1 MANSVD
7 QGILSASATGSDALP
22 EQAAP
27 LSEAQLLAQ
36 ATEPAAK
43 ADPVPVDAG
52 SGQPIQ
58 AAQPN
63 AAPPAP
69 ATSAEYT
76 ADASNVVHLPANIS
90 VDNIKVDGKNLILEQ
105 ADGTEIVIK
114 DAASNVPTFMLG
126 DVELPRVA
134 LIAALEAG
142 GVDVAFG
149 PDGSISV
156 GPGST
161 NSSGG
166 NFETPVGG
174 IGNGFD
180 LSALLPPTA
189 LQFPQYENREL
200 YAGLEERD
208 TEPTIDVGTGFFV
221 DEEALSDG
229 SNPTSNAEQ
238 ASGSFNISS
247 GNDIGSLVINGVD
260 VTNGG
265 QVAGTYGTLTVT
277 GDPQSGYSWTYVLN
291 DNTLDHLDKTS
302 TGTAEGIFDSF
313 NVVVTD
319 TDGDPASATLNID
332 VLDDGPTLSVQANT
346 ATSGGLVIE
355 LDETVGP
362 DRYNISEVE
371 SGTNNNTDDAAPALA
386 QNATALVGGLA
397 SLFSVGGVYGAD
409 GAGQTVGSFSFSGIP
424 NTGLATNLSA
434 TDGGAITLFLEGGEI
449 VGRDTQNNMV
459 LKIAIVG
466 APGSEQLQTTLYE
479 ALDHGQDSNQFDS
492 SQILKLAGDGKIEL
506 QYEVTRIDG
515 DGDSITQTASVPLA
529 DSQGSG
535 FVFDDDGPS
544 LTVAA
549 NEGAAA
555 QLAAELDETVG
566 ADRYNTGEVESGTNT
581 NTDDAIGVL
590 AQVSSNVT
598 GGLTQLFT
606 VGGDFGSDG
615 PGKVTSSLSFIGIP
629 DAGLAT
635 NLSATDGG
643 AITLFLEGGEIIGRD
658 TDNNM
663 VLKIAIVG
671 APGSEQLQ
679 TTLYEALDHGQ
690 DSNQFDS
697 SQILKLAGDGKIE
710 LQYEVTRTDGDGDSI
725 IQTASVPLADSQGSG
740 FVFDDDGPKLAGKAQ
755 LIATVDEDGLGNSQ
769 STGNADAGKTGEVT
783 GTNLAVA
790 TGNAGAL
797 LSLVDF
803 GQDGPHPTTAFG
815 LVTQTTPV
823 DSGFN
828 SKGGDV
834 VIVSDGTTLTGY
846 VNVGSGAGFDSGTDR
861 AVFTLVVGGDG
872 SYVFTLIDQI
882 DHPALTGEPGD
893 DAENLLT
900 DSGIDLSSF
909 VVAMDGD
916 GDTIGLG
923 AGSFQVQVLDDIPTI
938 VARDADS
945 TTTTTTETIVYTLQA
960 GNTDVRGMDGTGNHD
975 IKLTG
980 IDINEGDNSVNTTG
994 TKIGVGD
1001 GQIIDGYETHPKTSG
1016 PEILTMDFVNNLS
1029 ITPNNPNPPIV
1040 TDGGSYDV
1048 SSVTFSIDVAE
1059 AKGIESAIL
1068 FIGAKDGG
1076 AFEALTVKI
1085 NGVSVVGTPVFEGG
1099 VQVGYA
1105 FSSVPDGAT
1114 VEVTGNTPFD
1124 QLRVGNY
1131 NGFTFDSTAGGADT
1145 TLTGGNPFKI
1155 YGIEAKVTI
1164 TTTVTEVFR
1173 VSHDESAGVN
1183 PGSDPNPANDVALV
1197 PHPALIDGAF
1207 GYAKSSASVL
1217 TLFQNVSVGA
1227 DDDATFAYAITDANG
1242 NALSNVDSGLKSLDG
1257 TAIMLSTDG
1266 NGVLVGT
1273 AGGEPVFKVYVDGDG
1288 AVWIAQYKPIA
1299 HATDG
1304 SSAAAFDD
1312 IATIAAELHVKAT
1325 ITDFD
1330 GDSTS
1335 AVSDVALAIDF
1346 QDDGPVAHDDQN
1358 SVTEDGPVSASGNV
1372 VTDAPG
1378 ADATGTDG
1386 FGSIAWDGAAGTVV
1400 AGTYGQLTVGVDGS
1414 YTYTLYTQA
1423 QNPAGYAAVQGLSVN
1438 ETLAESF
1445 DYTLTDGDGDSSPAT
1460 LTITINGAD
1469 DGVTIGGLTPSAD
1482 GGDAVVDEK
1491 GLPPRSGEPAGSG
1504 EASPNPNDNSD
1515 TSETTTGNFN
1525 FTSPD
1530 GLQSLTIAGTV
1541 ISYAQLAASGSTP
1554 ITIAGGPAYG
1564 TLIINGFTGS
1574 QAGGTVQYRFTLTDN
1589 LASHSDTD
1597 PSGDGDS
1604 DRGAA
1609 DQLFAD
1615 YLISV
1620 TDADGSSAPG
1630 TLSIA
1635 INDDGPTANNDGPVT
1650 PAEDTAVTFSVVGN
1664 DVFGADGVDLATG
1677 VVKATDPTKGAVVYN
1692 GDGTFTY
1699 TPTAGQ
1705 TGSDSFTYTIT
1716 DKDGD
1721 SSTATVT
1728 ITLAADSTPSVS
1740 STTNLVVDEDG
1751 FANAAVDTA
1760 TARADE
1766 TDSTESL
1773 TQSGSAVVNFGNDVP
1788 ANLAA
1793 SIALVD
1799 TAGLDGQL
1807 QTLAGNAVN
1816 FGLEGGALVGR
1827 DSVTNVEVIRIAV
1840 TGAVAG
1846 PGAGDVTYSY
1856 STTLSQPLKHT
1867 AGSIE
1872 NNAVLSGVTFQATDK
1887 DGDPV
1892 QGTFSVTVVDD
1903 VPQANNDGPVTPA
1916 EDTAVTFSVVGN
1928 DVFGADGV
1936 DLATGVVKA
1945 TDPTK
1950 GAVVYNGDGTF
1961 TYTPTAGQTGS
1972 DSFTYTITDKDGDSS
1987 TATVTITLAADSTPS
2002 VSSTTN
2008 LVVDEDG
2015 FANAAVDTATARADE
2030 TDSTESLTQS
2040 GSAVVN
2046 FGNDVPANLAAS
2058 IALVDT
2064 AGLDGQ
2070 LQTLAGNAVNFGLE
2084 GGALVGRDSVT
2095 NVEVIRIAV
2104 TGAVAG
2110 PGAGDVTY
2118 SYSTTLSQPLKH
2130 TAGSIEN
2137 NAVLSGVTFQ
2147 ATDKDGDPVQGT
2159 FSVTVV
2165 DDVPQANNDGPV
2177 TPAEDTAVTFSVVGN
2192 DVFGADGVDL
2202 ATGVVKATDPTKGAV
2217 VYNGDGTFTY
2227 TPTAGQTGSDSF
2239 TYTITD
2245 KDGDSSTATVTI
2257 TLAADSTPSV
2267 SSTTNLVVDEDGFAN
2282 AAVDTATA
2290 RADETDSTESL
2301 TQSGSAVVNFGND
2314 VPANLAASI
2323 ALVDTAGLDGQ
2334 LQTLA
2339 GNAVNFGLEGGALV
2353 GRDSVT
2359 NVEVIRI
2366 AVTGAVAGPGAGDVT
2381 YSYSTTLSQP
2391 LKHTAGSIENNAV
2404 LSGVTFQATDKDG
2417 DPVQGTFSVT
2427 VVDDVPQ
2434 ANNDGPV
2441 TPAEDT
2447 AVTFSV
2453 VGNDVFGADGVDLAT
2468 GVVKATDPTKGAVVY
2483 NGDGT
2488 FTYTPTAGQTGSDS
2502 FTYTITDKDGDS
2514 STATVTITLAA
2525 DSTPSVSSTTN
2536 LVVDEDGFANAA
2548 VDTATAR
2555 ADETDSTESLTQS
2568 GSAVVNFGNDVPA
2581 NLAASIALVD
2591 TAGLD
2596 GQLQTLAG
2604 NAVNFGLEGGALVG
2618 RDSVTNVE
2626 VIRIAVT
2633 GAVAGPGAGD
2643 VTYSYSTT
2651 LSQPLKHTAGSIE
2664 NNAVL
2669 SGVTF
2674 QATDKDGD
2682 PVQGTFS
2689 VTVVDDVPQ
2698 ANNDGPVTP
2707 AEDTAV
2713 TFSVVGNDVFGADGV
2728 DLATGVVKATDPT
2741 KGAVVYN
2748 GDGTFTYT
2756 PTAGQTGSDSFT
2768 YTITDK
2774 DGDSST
2780 ATVTITLAADST
2792 PSVSS
2797 TTNLVVD
2804 EDGFA
2809 NAAVDTATARADETD
2824 STESLTQSGSA
2835 VVNFGNDVP
2844 ANLAASIALVD
2855 TAGLDGQLQTLAGN
2869 AVNFGLEGGALV
2881 GRDSVTNVEVIRIAV
2896 TGAVAGPG
2904 AGDVTYSYS
2913 TTLSQPLKHTAGS
2926 IENNAV
2932 LSGVTFQ
2939 ATDKDGDPVQ
2949 GTFSVTVVDDVPQAN
2964 NDGPVTPAEDT
2975 AVTFSVVGNDVF
2987 GADGVDLA
2995 TGVVKAT
3002 DPTKGAVVYNGDG
3015 TFTYTPTAGQTGSD
3029 SFTYTITDKDGD
3041 SSTATV
3047 TITLAADS
3055 TPSVSSTTNLVV
3067 DEDGFANAA
3076 VDTAT
3081 ARADETDSTES
3092 LTQSGSAVV
3101 NFGNDVPANL
3111 AASIA
3116 LVDTAGLDGQLQ
3128 TLAGNAVNFGLEGG
3142 ALVGRDS
3149 VTNVEVI
3156 RIAVT
3161 GAVAG
3166 PGAGDVT
3173 YSYSTTLSQ
3182 PLKHTAGSIENN
3194 AVLSGVTFQ
3203 ATDKDGDPVQGTF
3216 SVTVVDDVPQAN
3228 NDGPVTPAEDTAVTF
3243 SVVGNDVF
3251 GADGVDLATGVVKAT
3266 DPTKGA
3272 VVYNGDG
3279 TFTYTPT
3286 AGQTGSDSFTY
3297 TITDKDGDSSTAT
3310 VTITLAA
3317 DSTPSVS
3324 STTNLVVDE
3333 DGFANAAVD
3342 TATARA
3348 DETDS
3353 TESLTQS
3360 GSAVV
3365 NFGNDVPAN
3374 LAASIALVDTA
3385 GLDGQLQ
3392 TLAGNAVNFGL
3403 EGGALV
3409 GRDSVTNVE
3418 VIRIAVTGAVAGPG
3432 AGDVTYSYS
3441 TTLSQPLKHTAGSI
3455 ENNAVLS
3462 GVTFQATDKDGDP
3475 VQGTFSVTVVDD
3487 VPQANNDGPVTPA
3500 EDTAVT
3506 FSVVGNDVFG
3516 ADGVDL
3522 ATGVVKATDP
3532 TKGAVVYNGDGT
3544 FTYTPT
3550 AGQTGSDSFTYTITD
3565 KDGDS
3570 STATVTIT
3578 LAADS
3583 TPSVSS
3589 TTNLV
3594 VDEDGFAN
3602 AAVDTAT
3609 ARADETDSTESL
3621 TQSGSAVVNFG
3632 NDVPANLAAS
3642 IALVD
3647 TAGLDGQLQT
3657 LAGNA
3662 VNFGL
3667 EGGALVGR
3675 DSVTNVEVIR
3685 IAVTGAVAGPGAGDV
3700 TYSYSTTLS
3709 QPIKHTA
3716 GGIENSAVLTG
3727 VTFQATDKDGDPV
3740 QGTFSVTVVD
3750 DVPQANATSAATV
3763 LDDEAQPGGI
3773 TANEAPG
3780 DVDAP
3785 EAVKIATGT
3794 LNITPGADGL
3804 ASVAFSA
3811 SVSAAGEAGAVSPL
3825 QAIYVDPVTKL
3836 PTLETIS
3843 TSWTADGTGGGTL
3856 TGTSAHYPAGSPA
3869 FTLKVE
3875 ADGDYTFTLNAP
3887 LSHPLSD
3894 DVGGS
3899 TLTAYEDNL
3908 TLTFNYTATDRDG
3921 DTSSSTLSLTV
3932 DDDTPNAVNDTAVV
3946 DEGTIPSVNVVL
3958 VIDTSGSMDDDDLD
3972 PGPGV
3977 LTRLDLAKA
3986 AALNLL
3992 NSAGVNINQVMV
4004 VEFYNGTTVNTPI
4017 WGTWSNAADRA
4028 DIESF
4033 INSRVAGG
4041 GTSYDAATAAVRAN
4055 WGTGPSEA
4063 DFTNVYFLSDGNPDP
4078 NSAGLDATEQGVWES
4093 FLVNPDNNAATN
4105 DAIDNV
4111 YAVGIGNGITTGPLE
4126 PISWSNG
4133 NANFP
4138 PIIITE
4144 ATQLSQ
4150 TLTNTLPSAVTGNVL
4165 ANDGVPA
4172 NAFGADGGFI
4182 KTIVVDGVTYTYN
4195 PANGTITASASDPGL
4210 ISNTGTQIKIQTDLG
4225 GVFVFNFANNGSN
4238 QAGAWG
4244 YTAPTGVTSDKHE
4257 LFTYTLV
4264 DGDGD
4269 GDSATLDITVQNV
4282 NKVPTGGSVAA
4293 QLDDEG
4299 LSGGNAGG
4307 TGDIVVPA
4315 QSDNNEATFSG
4326 TLTGTGGDGA
4336 LTYSFS
4342 NLNTT
4347 TQAVGTETVQYGW
4360 NATTNMLTAT
4370 IASGARAGQTLFTV
4384 ALNPATGAY
4393 DLVLLRPVMH
4403 ATGGNEQSII
4413 VNLDYKVADSDADVS
4428 ATDTGT
4434 GQLAITFNDD
4444 MPEAFSAQSMRIEN
4458 ITNAT
4463 GSGALN
4469 FFESIGADGGS
4480 VVFTGTNNS
4489 NLQTTGSTNI
4499 TSGGIQVKL
4508 YGFGTDMLV
4517 AKTGADAAGNGGTT
4531 VFTVKLSPN
4540 ATVEAQDAY
4549 TVKFFKPLDDGSG
4562 QTINP
4567 SNYTD
4572 NSSQNYKV
4580 FNGANDRDVIISA
4593 NDAGSVARVN
4603 GSNNGGLYTDFGVG
4617 SGTTIASGEKLRF
4630 DFATG
4635 AGVSGGGNNS
4645 ISPASLNHYL
4655 VNGFTFT
4662 LQNSGTSTLLIT
4674 AIDADNDTTFTD
4686 DTTTVPVFE
4695 VYKNGVLTSFT
4706 VSGGGILVSGVNG
4719 DVFAIVGANG
4729 YDRIELGYSS
4739 GANFTVANVGFTEFN
4754 VGNPLAMNFNVTATD
4769 ADGDTAAGTIGI
4781 TTAPLSATVA
4791 GTSSGETIVA
4801 GSGTDTINAGSGD
4814 DWLIG
4819 GSGADTLNGQGD
4831 TDTAV
4836 YRDSAAG
4843 VTVTVNGSGTG
4854 GDAQGDTLS
4863 GIENLMGSNFADAL
4877 TGDGS
4882 PNILYGLDGDDI
4894 LSGAGGADILDG
4906 GSGADRMSGG
4916 IGGDTFVISADAI
4929 GAINDVITDFNP
4941 GQGDQIDL
4949 SELLSGIAPGT
4960 DLETTGYVSIVQNGA
4975 NAELQVDVDGGGN
4988 NFQTVAVLEN
4998 YTAVNEAV
5006 KVLYEDNAGTKHQ
5019 DNI

>member
-1 MANSVD
+1 MTGGLTQLFTVGGD
-7 QGILSASATGSDALP
+7 FGSD
-22 EQAAP
+22 
-27 LSEAQLLAQ
+27 
-36 ATEPAAK
+36 
-43 ADPVPVDAG
+43 
-52 SGQPIQ
+52 
-58 AAQPN
+58 
-63 AAPPAP
+63 
-69 ATSAEYT
+69 
-76 ADASNVVHLPANIS
+76 
-90 VDNIKVDGKNLILEQ
+90 
-105 ADGTEIVIK
+105 
-114 DAASNVPTFMLG
+114 
-126 DVELPRVA
+126 
-134 LIAALEAG
+134 
-142 GVDVAFG
+142 
-149 PDGSISV
+149 
-156 GPGST
+156 GPGNVT
-161 NSSGG
+161 SS
-166 NFETPVGG
+166 
-174 IGNGFD
+174 
-180 LSALLPPTA
+180 LSFT
-189 LQFPQYENREL
+189 
-200 YAGLEERD
+200 
-208 TEPTIDVGTGFFV
+208 
-221 DEEALSDG
+221 
-229 SNPTSNAEQ
+229 
-238 ASGSFNISS
+238 
-247 GNDIGSLVINGVD
+247 
-260 VTNGG
+260 
-265 QVAGTYGTLTVT
+265 
-277 GDPQSGYSWTYVLN
+277 
-291 DNTLDHLDKTS
+291 
-302 TGTAEGIFDSF
+302 
-313 NVVVTD
+313 
-319 TDGDPASATLNID
+319 
-332 VLDDGPTLSVQANT
+332 
-346 ATSGGLVIE
+346 
-355 LDETVGP
+355 
-362 DRYNISEVE
+362 
-371 SGTNNNTDDAAPALA
+371 
-386 QNATALVGGLA
+386 
-397 SLFSVGGVYGAD
+397 
-409 GAGQTVGSFSFSGIP
+409 GIP
-424 NTGLATNLSA
+424 DTGLATNLSRPTAARSRCSWKAARLSAA
-434 TDGGAITLFLEGGEI
+434 TPTTTWCSRSPSLA
-449 VGRDTQNNMV
+449 R
-459 LKIAIVG
+459 A
-466 APGSEQLQTTLYE
+466 GSEQLQTTLYE

-492 SQILKLAGDGKIEL
+492 SQILA
-506 QYEVTRIDG
+506 
-515 DGDSITQTASVPLA
+515 
-529 DSQGSG
+529 
-535 FVFDDDGPS
+535 
-544 LTVAA
+544 
-549 NEGAAA
+549 
-555 QLAAELDETVG
+555 
-566 ADRYNTGEVESGTNT
+566 
-581 NTDDAIGVL
+581 
-590 AQVSSNVT
+590 
-598 GGLTQLFT
+598 LTQ
-606 VGGDFGSDG
+606 G
-615 PGKVTSSLSFIGIP
+615 
-629 DAGLAT
+629 
-635 NLSATDGG
+635 N
-643 AITLFLEGGEIIGRD
+643 
-658 TDNNM
+658 
-663 VLKIAIVG
+663 
-671 APGSEQLQ
+671 
-679 TTLYEALDHGQ
+679 
-690 DSNQFDS
+690 
-697 SQILKLAGDGKIE
+697 KIE

-725 IQTASVPLADSQGSG
+725 TQTATVQLADSQGSG
-740 FVFDDDGPKLAGKAQ
+740 FVFDDDGPKLVGRAQ
-755 LIATVDEDGLGNSQ
+755 LVATVDEDGLGNSQ
-769 STGNADAGKTGEVT
+769 STGNADDGKTGEVT

-803 GQDGPHPTTAFG
+803 GQDGPHPTKAFG
-815 LVTQTTPV
+815 LVTQATPV

-846 VNVGSGAGFDSGTDR
+846 VNVGGGAGFDAGTDR

-882 DHPALTGEPGD
+882 DHPALTGQPGD

-900 DSGIDLSSF
+900 NSGIDLSSF

-938 VARDADS
+938 VARDAGS

-975 IKLTG
+975 IKLSG

-1001 GQIIDGYETHPKTSG
+1001 GQIIDGYETHPKTTG

-1059 AKGIESAIL
+1059 AKGIESAVL

-1076 AFEALTVKI
+1076 AFEAVTVKI

-1105 FSSVPDGAT
+1105 FGNVPDGAT

-1131 NGFTFDSTAGGADT
+1131 NDFTFDSTAGGTDT

-1183 PGSDPNPANDVALV
+1183 TGSDPNPANDVALI

-1217 TLFQNVSVGA
+1217 TLFQDVSVGA
-1227 DDDATFAYAITDANG
+1227 DDDATYAYAITDANG

-1273 AGGEPVFKVYVDGDG
+1273 AGGETVFKVYVDGDG

-1299 HATDG
+1299 HAIDG

-1346 QDDGPVAHDDQN
+1346 QDDGPVAHNDQN

-1423 QNPAGYAAVQGLSVN
+1423 QNPAGYTAVQGLSAN

-1469 DGVTIGGLTPSAD
+1469 DGVTIGGLTPSAE

-1589 LASHSDTD
+1589 LTSHTD
-1597 PSGDGDS
+1597 NALSGVDGDS

-1615 YLISV
+1615 YAISV
-1620 TDADGSSAPG
+1620 TDTDGSSAPG

-1635 INDDGPTANNDGPVT
+1635 INDDGPTANNDVATQG
-1650 PAEDTAVTFSVVGN
+1650 AENQAFTIDAFAN
-1664 DVFGADGVDLATG
+1664 DVFGADGVDIDNNPAVAVTFTQPTQG
-1677 VVKATDPTKGAVVYN
+1677 VVTYDPTTGL
-1692 GDGTFTY
+1692 FTY
-1699 TPTAGQ
+1699 TPNAGAGSSSTA
-1705 TGSDSFTYTIT
+1705 DSFTYTI
-1716 DKDGD
+1716 KDGD
-1721 SSTATVT
+1721 GDVSTATVSL
-1728 ITLAADSTPSVS
+1728 TLAADSTPTVTVTDGTVDEKGLVNGSGEVANPAPDTDNSETTTGTFTVATGSDGLAKLEIQDKDGVWQNVTGGGTVQGANGVLTVTNTAGTYSWSYTLSNNLLSHDDNALSGVDGDSDRGAADQKPGDNFQVRVEDSDGDVSAPDTLTITVNDDGPTANNDVATQGAENQAFTIDAFANDVFGADGVDIDNNPAVAVTFTQPTQGVVTYDPTTGLFTYTPNAGAGSSSTADSFTYTIKDGDGDVSTATVSLTLAADSTPTVTVTDGTVDEKGLVNGSGEVANPAPDTDNSETTTGTFTVATGSDGLAKLEIQDKDGVWQNVTGGGTVQGANGVLTVTNTAGTYSWSYTLSNNLLSHDDNALSGVDGDSDRGAADQKPGDNFQVRVEDSDGDVSAPDTLTITVNDDGPTANNDVATQGAENQAFTIDAFANDVFGADGVDIDNNPAVAVTFTQPTQGVVTYDPTTGLFTYTPNAGAGSSSTADSFTYTIKDGDGDVSTATVSLTLAADSTPTVTVTDGTVDEKGLVNGSGEVANPAPDTDNSETTTGTFTVATGSDGLAKLEIQDKDGVWQNVTGGGTVQGANGVLTVTNTAGTYSWSYTLSNNLLSHDDNALSGVDGDSDRGAADQKPGDNFQVRVEDSDGDVSAPDTLTITVNDDGPTANNDVATQGAENQAFTIDAFANDVFGADGVDIDNNPAVAVTFTQPTQGVVTYDPTTGLFTYTPNAGAGSSSTADSFTYTIKDGDGDVSTATVSLTLAADSTPTVTVTDGTVDEKGLVNGSGEVANPAPDTDNSETTTGTFTVATGSDGLAKLEIQDKDGVWQNVTGGGTVQGANGVLTVTNTAGTYSWSYTLSNNLLSHDDNALSGVDGDSDRGAADQKPGDNFQVRVEDSDGDVSAPDTLTITVNDDGPTANNDVATQGAENQAFTIDAFANDVFGADGVDIDNNPAVAVTFTQPTQGVVTYDPTTGLFTYTPNAGAGSSSTADSFTYTIKDGDGDVSTATVSLTLAADSTPTVTVTDGTVDEKGLVNGSGEVANPAPDTDNSETTTGTFTVATGSDGLAKLEIQDKDGVWQNVTGGGTVQGANGVLTVTNTAGTYSWSYTLSNNLLSHDDNALSGVDGDSDRGAADQKPGDNFQVRVEDSDGDVSAPDTLTITVNDDGPTANNDVATQGAENQAFTIDAFANDVFGADGVDIDNNPAVAVTFTQPTQGVVTYDPTTGLFTYTPNAGAGSSSTADSFTYTIKDGDGDVSTATVSLTLAADSTPTVTVTDGTVDEKGLVNGSGEVANPAPDTDNSETTTGTFTVATGSDGLAKLEIQDKDGVWQNVTGGGTVQGANGVLTVTNTAGTYSWSYTLSNNLLSHDDNALSGVDGDSDRGAADQKPGDNFQVRVEDSDGDVSAPDTLTITVNDDGPTANNDVATQGAENQAFTIDAFANDVFGADGVDIDNNPAVAVTFTQPTQGVVTYDPTNGLFTYTPNAGAGSSSTADSFTYTIKDGDGDVSTATVSLTLAADSTPTVS
-1740 STTNLVVDEDG
+1740 SAANLVVDEDG
-1751 FANAAVDTA
+1751 FANAAVDTS
-1760 TARADE
+1760 TTRADE

-1773 TQSGSAVVNFGNDVP
+1773 TQSGTAVVNFGSDVP

-1816 FGLEGGALVGR
+1816 FGLESGALVGR
-1827 DSVTNVEVIRIAV
+1827 DSVTNA
-1840 TGAVAG
+1840 
-1846 PGAGDVTYSY
+1846 
-1856 STTLSQPLKHT
+1856 
-1867 AGSIE
+1867 
-1872 NNAVLSGVTFQATDK
+1872 
-1887 DGDPV
+1887 
-1892 QGTFSVTVVDD
+1892 
-1903 VPQANNDGPVTPA
+1903 
-1916 EDTAVTFSVVGN
+1916 
-1928 DVFGADGV
+1928 
-1936 DLATGVVKA
+1936 
-1945 TDPTK
+1945 
-1950 GAVVYNGDGTF
+1950 
-1961 TYTPTAGQTGS
+1961 
-1972 DSFTYTITDKDGDSS
+1972 
-1987 TATVTITLAADSTPS
+1987 
-2002 VSSTTN
+2002 
-2008 LVVDEDG
+2008 
-2015 FANAAVDTATARADE
+2015 
-2030 TDSTESLTQS
+2030 
-2040 GSAVVN
+2040 
-2046 FGNDVPANLAAS
+2046 
-2058 IALVDT
+2058 
-2064 AGLDGQ
+2064 
-2070 LQTLAGNAVNFGLE
+2070 
-2084 GGALVGRDSVT
+2084 
-2095 NVEVIRIAV
+2095 
-2104 TGAVAG
+2104 
-2110 PGAGDVTY
+2110 
-2118 SYSTTLSQPLKH
+2118 
-2130 TAGSIEN
+2130 
-2137 NAVLSGVTFQ
+2137 
-2147 ATDKDGDPVQGT
+2147 
-2159 FSVTVV
+2159 
-2165 DDVPQANNDGPV
+2165 
-2177 TPAEDTAVTFSVVGN
+2177 
-2192 DVFGADGVDL
+2192 
-2202 ATGVVKATDPTKGAV
+2202 
-2217 VYNGDGTFTY
+2217 
-2227 TPTAGQTGSDSF
+2227 
-2239 TYTITD
+2239 
-2245 KDGDSSTATVTI
+2245 
-2257 TLAADSTPSV
+2257 
-2267 SSTTNLVVDEDGFAN
+2267 
-2282 AAVDTATA
+2282 
-2290 RADETDSTESL
+2290 
-2301 TQSGSAVVNFGND
+2301 
-2314 VPANLAASI
+2314 
-2323 ALVDTAGLDGQ
+2323 
-2334 LQTLA
+2334 
-2339 GNAVNFGLEGGALV
+2339 
-2353 GRDSVT
+2353 
-2359 NVEVIRI
+2359 
-2366 AVTGAVAGPGAGDVT
+2366 
-2381 YSYSTTLSQP
+2381 
-2391 LKHTAGSIENNAV
+2391 
-2404 LSGVTFQATDKDG
+2404 
-2417 DPVQGTFSVT
+2417 
-2427 VVDDVPQ
+2427 
-2434 ANNDGPV
+2434 
-2441 TPAEDT
+2441 
-2447 AVTFSV
+2447 
-2453 VGNDVFGADGVDLAT
+2453 
-2468 GVVKATDPTKGAVVY
+2468 
-2483 NGDGT
+2483 
-2488 FTYTPTAGQTGSDS
+2488 
-2502 FTYTITDKDGDS
+2502 
-2514 STATVTITLAA
+2514 
-2525 DSTPSVSSTTN
+2525 
-2536 LVVDEDGFANAA
+2536 
-2548 VDTATAR
+2548 
-2555 ADETDSTESLTQS
+2555 
-2568 GSAVVNFGNDVPA
+2568 
-2581 NLAASIALVD
+2581 
-2591 TAGLD
+2591 
-2596 GQLQTLAG
+2596 
-2604 NAVNFGLEGGALVG
+2604 
-2618 RDSVTNVE
+2618 
-2626 VIRIAVT
+2626 
-2633 GAVAGPGAGD
+2633 
-2643 VTYSYSTT
+2643 
-2651 LSQPLKHTAGSIE
+2651 
-2664 NNAVL
+2664 
-2669 SGVTF
+2669 
-2674 QATDKDGD
+2674 
-2682 PVQGTFS
+2682 
-2689 VTVVDDVPQ
+2689 
-2698 ANNDGPVTP
+2698 
-2707 AEDTAV
+2707 
-2713 TFSVVGNDVFGADGV
+2713 
-2728 DLATGVVKATDPT
+2728 
-2741 KGAVVYN
+2741 
-2748 GDGTFTYT
+2748 
-2756 PTAGQTGSDSFT
+2756 
-2768 YTITDK
+2768 
-2774 DGDSST
+2774 
-2780 ATVTITLAADST
+2780 
-2792 PSVSS
+2792 
-2797 TTNLVVD
+2797 
-2804 EDGFA
+2804 
-2809 NAAVDTATARADETD
+2809 
-2824 STESLTQSGSA
+2824 
-2835 VVNFGNDVP
+2835 
-2844 ANLAASIALVD
+2844 
-2855 TAGLDGQLQTLAGN
+2855 
-2869 AVNFGLEGGALV
+2869 
-2881 GRDSVTNVEVIRIAV
+2881 
-2896 TGAVAGPG
+2896 
-2904 AGDVTYSYS
+2904 
-2913 TTLSQPLKHTAGS
+2913 
-2926 IENNAV
+2926 
-2932 LSGVTFQ
+2932 
-2939 ATDKDGDPVQ
+2939 
-2949 GTFSVTVVDDVPQAN
+2949 
-2964 NDGPVTPAEDT
+2964 
-2975 AVTFSVVGNDVF
+2975 
-2987 GADGVDLA
+2987 
-2995 TGVVKAT
+2995 
-3002 DPTKGAVVYNGDG
+3002 
-3015 TFTYTPTAGQTGSD
+3015 
-3029 SFTYTITDKDGD
+3029 
-3041 SSTATV
+3041 
-3047 TITLAADS
+3047 
-3055 TPSVSSTTNLVV
+3055 
-3067 DEDGFANAA
+3067 
-3076 VDTAT
+3076 
-3081 ARADETDSTES
+3081 
-3092 LTQSGSAVV
+3092 
-3101 NFGNDVPANL
+3101 
-3111 AASIA
+3111 
-3116 LVDTAGLDGQLQ
+3116 
-3128 TLAGNAVNFGLEGG
+3128 
-3142 ALVGRDS
+3142 
-3149 VTNVEVI
+3149 
-3156 RIAVT
+3156 
-3161 GAVAG
+3161 
-3166 PGAGDVT
+3166 
-3173 YSYSTTLSQ
+3173 
-3182 PLKHTAGSIENN
+3182 
-3194 AVLSGVTFQ
+3194 
-3203 ATDKDGDPVQGTF
+3203 
-3216 SVTVVDDVPQAN
+3216 
-3228 NDGPVTPAEDTAVTF
+3228 
-3243 SVVGNDVF
+3243 
-3251 GADGVDLATGVVKAT
+3251 
-3266 DPTKGA
+3266 
-3272 VVYNGDG
+3272 
-3279 TFTYTPT
+3279 
-3286 AGQTGSDSFTY
+3286 
-3297 TITDKDGDSSTAT
+3297 
-3310 VTITLAA
+3310 
-3317 DSTPSVS
+3317 
-3324 STTNLVVDE
+3324 
-3333 DGFANAAVD
+3333 
-3342 TATARA
+3342 
-3348 DETDS
+3348 
-3353 TESLTQS
+3353 
-3360 GSAVV
+3360 
-3365 NFGNDVPAN
+3365 
-3374 LAASIALVDTA
+3374 
-3385 GLDGQLQ
+3385 
-3392 TLAGNAVNFGL
+3392 
-3403 EGGALV
+3403 
-3409 GRDSVTNVE
+3409 
-3418 VIRIAVTGAVAGPG
+3418 
-3432 AGDVTYSYS
+3432 
-3441 TTLSQPLKHTAGSI
+3441 
-3455 ENNAVLS
+3455 
-3462 GVTFQATDKDGDP
+3462 
-3475 VQGTFSVTVVDD
+3475 
-3487 VPQANNDGPVTPA
+3487 
-3500 EDTAVT
+3500 
-3506 FSVVGNDVFG
+3506 
-3516 ADGVDL
+3516 
-3522 ATGVVKATDP
+3522 
-3532 TKGAVVYNGDGT
+3532 
-3544 FTYTPT
+3544 
-3550 AGQTGSDSFTYTITD
+3550 
-3565 KDGDS
+3565 
-3570 STATVTIT
+3570 
-3578 LAADS
+3578 
-3583 TPSVSS
+3583 
-3589 TTNLV
+3589 
-3594 VDEDGFAN
+3594 
-3602 AAVDTAT
+3602 
-3609 ARADETDSTESL
+3609 
-3621 TQSGSAVVNFG
+3621 
-3632 NDVPANLAAS
+3632 
-3642 IALVD
+3642 
-3647 TAGLDGQLQT
+3647 
-3657 LAGNA
+3657 
-3662 VNFGL
+3662 
-3667 EGGALVGR
+3667 
-3675 DSVTNVEVIR
+3675 EVIR

-3750 DVPQANATSAATV
+3750 DVPQANATTAATV

-3785 EAVKIATGT
+3785 EAAKVATGT

-3811 SVSAAGEAGAVSPL
+3811 TVTAAGEAGPVSPL

-3843 TSWTADGTGGGTL
+3843 TSWTSDGAGGGTL
-3856 TGTSAHYPAGSPA
+3856 TGTSVHFPAGSPA

-3899 TLTAYEDNL
+3899 VLTAYEDNL
-3908 TLTFNYTATDRDG
+3908 VLTFNYTATDRDG
-3921 DTSSSTLSLTV
+3921 DTTNSTLTITV
-3932 DDDTPNAVNDTAVV
+3932 DDDTPDAVNDTAVV
-3946 DEGTIPSVNVVL
+3946 DEGTIPSVNIVL

-3992 NSAGVNINQVMV
+3992 NSPGVNINQVMV

-4017 WGTWSNAADRA
+4017 WGNWSNAADKA

-4172 NAFGADGGFI
+4172 SAFGADGGFI

-4370 IASGARAGQTLFTV
+4370 IAGGARAGQTLFTV

-4393 DLVLLRPVMH
+4393 DLVLLKPVMH
-4403 ATGGNEQSII
+4403 ATGGNEQSIV

-4444 MPEAFSAQSMRIEN
+4444 TPEGFSAQSMRIEN

-4499 TSGGIQVKL
+4499 TSGGVQVKL

-4540 ATVEAQDAY
+4540 ASVEAQDAY

-4593 NDAGSVARVN
+4593 DNAGSAARVN

-4695 VYKNGVLTSFT
+4695 VYKNGVLTSYT

-4729 YDRIELGYSS
+4729 YDRIEVGYSS

-4781 TTAPLSATVA
+4781 TTAPLSGTVA

-4801 GSGTDTINAGSGD
+4801 GSGSDTINAGSGD

-4819 GSGADTLNGQGD
+4819 GSGADTLNGEGG

-4843 VTVTVNGSGTG
+4843 VTVTVNGSGIG

-4863 GIENLMGSNFADAL
+4863 GIENLMGSNFADTL

-4882 PNILYGLDGDDI
+4882 ANILYGLDGDDI

-4906 GSGADRMSGG
+4906 GSGADRMTGG
-4916 IGGDTFVISADAI
+4916 SGGDTFVISADAI

-4960 DLETTGYVSIVQNGA
+4960 NLETSGYVSIVQNGA

-5006 KVLYEDNAGTKHQ
+5006 KVLFEDNAGTKHQ

>member
-7 QGILSASATGSDALP
+7 LENLSASVNGSDAQP
-22 EQAAP
+22 ERAQP

-36 ATEPAAK
+36 ASAPAAQ

-52 SGQPIQ
+52 SGQPVQ
-58 AAQPN
+58 AAQPTA
-63 AAPPAP
+63 AAPAQVTPG
-69 ATSAEYT
+69 EFT

-90 VDNIKVDGKNLILEQ
+90 VDNIKVDGKNLILVQ
-105 ADGTEIVIK
+105 ADGAEIVIK

-156 GPGST
+156 GPGSA

-166 NFETPVGG
+166 NFELPAGG

-189 LQFPQYENREL
+189 LQFPQYEYREL

-229 SNPTSNAEQ
+229 SNPASDAEQ
-238 ASGSFNISS
+238 ASGTFNITS

-277 GDPQSGYSWTYVLN
+277 GDPLSGYSWTYVLN
-291 DNTLDHLDKTS
+291 DNTLDHLDSAS
-302 TGTAEGIFDSF
+302 TGTSEGIFDSF

-332 VLDDGPTLSVQANT
+332 VLDDGPTLSVQAN
-346 ATSGGLVIE
+346 AESSGALSIE

-362 DRYNISEVE
+362 DRYDTGEAEN
-371 SGTNNNTDDAAPALA
+371 GTNSNTDDAAPALA
-386 QNATALVGGLA
+386 QATTALGGGLA
-397 SLFSVGGVYGAD
+397 SLFVVGGVYGAD
-409 GAGQTVGSFSFSGIP
+409 GQGQTVGAFSFTGIP
-424 NTGLATNLSA
+424 DTGLATNLTA
-434 TDGGAITLFLEGGEI
+434 TDGGAIKLFLVGGEI
-449 VGRDTQNNMV
+449 VGQDEQNNVV

-479 ALDHGQDSNQFDS
+479 ALNHGADGNKFDS
-492 SQILKLAGDGKIEL
+492 SKILSLTEGNKIEL
-506 QYEVTRIDG
+506 QYEVTRTDG
-515 DGDSITQTASVPLA
+515 DGDSITQTATVPLA
-529 DSQGSG
+529 DSQGSS

-555 QLAAELDETVG
+555 QLATELDETVG
-566 ADRYNTGEVESGTNT
+566 ADRYNTGEAESGTNN
-581 NTDDAIGVL
+581 NTDDISGAL

-606 VGGDFGSDG
+606 IGGDFGSDG
-615 PGKVTSSLSFIGIP
+615 PGKVTGSLSFTGIP
-629 DAGLAT
+629 DTGLAT
-635 NLSATDGG
+635 NLTATDGG
-643 AITLFLEGGEIIGRD
+643 AIKLFLVGGEIVGQD
-658 TDNNM
+658 EQNNV

-679 TTLYEALDHGQ
+679 TTLYEALNHGA
-690 DSNQFDS
+690 DGNKFDS
-697 SQILKLAGDGKIE
+697 SKILSLTEGNKIE

-725 IQTASVPLADSQGSG
+725 TQTATVPLADSQGSSFVFDDDG
-740 FVFDDDGPKLAGKAQ
+740 PSLTVAANEGAAAQLATELDETVGADRYNTGEAESGTNNNTDDISGALAQVSSNVTGGLTQLFTIGGDFGSDGPGKVTGSLSFTGIPDTGLATNLTAKDGGAIKLFLVGGEIVGQDEQNNVVLKIAIVGAPGSEQLQTTLYEALNHGADGNKFDSSKILSLTEGNKIELQYEVTRTDGDGDSITQTATVPLADSQGSSFVFDDDGPKLVGAAK
-755 LIATVDEDGLGNSQ
+755 IVATVDEDGLGNTQ
-769 STGNADAGKTGEVT
+769 STGNADASNPGEVT

-790 TGNAGAL
+790 TGDAGAL
-797 LSLVDF
+797 LTLVDF

-815 LVTQTTPV
+815 VVVQATPV
-823 DSGFN
+823 DSGFS
-828 SKGGDV
+828 SKGSDV

-846 VNVGSGAGFDSGTDR
+846 VNVGGGAGYDSGTDR
-861 AVFTLVVGGDG
+861 AVFTLTVGGDG

-882 DHPALTGEPGD
+882 DHPSLNGLTGD
-893 DAENLLT
+893 DTENLLT
-900 DSGIDLSSF
+900 NDGIDLSSF

-923 AGSFQVQVLDDIPTI
+923 AGAFQVQVLDDIPTI
-938 VARDADS
+938 VARDAGS

-960 GNTDVRGMDGTGNHD
+960 GNTDVRGMDGSGNHD
-975 IKLTG
+975 IKLSG

-994 TKIGVGD
+994 TKIGIGD

-1016 PEILTMDFVNNLS
+1016 PEILTMDFVNNLTV
-1029 ITPNNPNPPIV
+1029 TPYS
-1040 TDGGSYDV
+1040 DGGSYDV
-1048 SSVTFSIDVAE
+1048 SSVSFTIDVAE
-1059 AKGIESAIL
+1059 AHGIEDAIL

-1076 AFEALTVKI
+1076 AFEAIVVKV
-1085 NGVSVVGTPVFEGG
+1085 NGVAVAGIPVFEGG

-1105 FSSVPDGAT
+1105 FDNVPDGAT
-1114 VEVTGNTPFD
+1114 IEVVGSTPFD

-1131 NGFTFDSTAGGADT
+1131 SGFTFDSTAGGADT
-1145 TLTGGNPFKI
+1145 TLTGGNSFKI
-1155 YGIEAKVTI
+1155 YGIEAKVTT

-1173 VSHDESAGVN
+1173 VSHDESAGAN
-1183 PGSDPNPANDVALV
+1183 TGSDPNPANDVDPLV
-1197 PHPALIDGAF
+1197 NTPPALIQDPAAL
-1207 GYAKSSASVL
+1207 GYAKSAASVL
-1217 TLFQNVSVGA
+1217 TLFNDVSVGA
-1227 DDDATFAYAITDANG
+1227 DENGIVAFSVTDANG
-1242 NALSNVDSGLKSLDG
+1242 NAIVNLDSGLKTLG
-1257 TAIMLSTDG
+1257 GAAIMLSTDA
-1266 NGVLVGT
+1266 NGVLVGK
-1273 AGGEPVFKVYVDGDG
+1273 AGADTVFKVDVDGAG
-1288 AVWIAQYKPIA
+1288 SVWIAQYQPIA
-1299 HATDG
+1299 HSVDG
-1304 SSAAAFDD
+1304 TSSAALDD
-1312 IATIAAELHVKAT
+1312 IATIAANLHVKAT
-1325 ITDFD
+1325 VTDFD
-1330 GDSTS
+1330 GDTTT
-1335 AVSDVALAIDF
+1335 AVSKVALAIDF
-1346 QDDGPVAHDDQN
+1346 QDDGPVAHNDQN

-1372 VTDAPG
+1372 VTGAPG
-1378 ADATGTDG
+1378 ADDTGTDG

-1400 AGTYGQLTVGVDGS
+1400 AGTYGQLTVGTDGG
-1414 YTYTLYTQA
+1414 YIYTLYTQA
-1423 QNPAGYAAVQGLSVN
+1423 QNPAAYAAVQGLSNN
-1438 ETLAESF
+1438 ETLSESF
-1445 DYTLTDGDGDSSPAT
+1445 DYTLTDGDGDSSLAN

-1469 DGVTIGGLTPSAD
+1469 DGVTIGGLTPSAN

-1491 GLPPRSGEPAGSG
+1491 GLPPRAGDPAGSG
-1504 EASPNPNDNSD
+1504 EVSPNPNDNSD
-1515 TSETTTGNFN
+1515 NSETTTGNFT

-1530 GLQSLTIAGTV
+1530 GLQTLTIAGTA
-1541 ISYAQLAASGSTP
+1541 ITYAQLAASGGTP
-1554 ITIAGGPAYG
+1554 ITISGGPAYG
-1564 TLIINGFTGS
+1564 TLVINGFTGT

-1589 LASHSDTD
+1589 LATHTDTD

-1604 DRGAA
+1604 DRGIA

-1615 YLISV
+1615 YTISV
-1620 TDADGSSAPG
+1620 TDTDGSSAPG

-1664 DVFGADGVDLATG
+1664 DVFGADGVNLATG
-1677 VVKATDPTKGAVVYN
+1677 VVKATDPTKGTAVYN

-1721 SSTATVT
+1721 TSTATVT
-1728 ITLAADSTPSVS
+1728 ITLAADSAPSVT

-1751 FANAAVDTA
+1751 FANAAVDTS
-1760 TARADE
+1760 TVRADE

-1773 TQSGSAVVNFGNDVP
+1773 TQSGTAVVNFGNDVP
-1788 ANLAA
+1788 TNLAA

-1827 DSVTNVEVIRIAV
+1827 DSVTNAEVIRIAV
-1840 TGAVAG
+1840 TGAVSG

-1856 STTLSQPLKHT
+1856 STTLSQPLKHA
-1867 AGSIE
+1867 AGAVE
-1872 NNAVLSGVTFQATDK
+1872 NSAVLSGVTFQATDK

-1892 QGTFSVTVVDD
+1892 QGSFSVTVVDD
-1903 VPQANNDGPVTPA
+1903 VPQANADGPVTPA

-1936 DLATGVVKA
+1936 NLATGVVKA

-1950 GAVVYNGDGTF
+1950 GTAVYNGDGTF

-1972 DSFTYTITDKDGDSS
+1972 DSFTYTITDKDGDTS
-1987 TATVTITLAADSTPS
+1987 TATVTITLAADSAPS
-2002 VSSTTN
+2002 VTSTTN

-2015 FANAAVDTATARADE
+2015 FANAAVDTSTVRADE

-2040 GSAVVN
+2040 GTAVVN
-2046 FGNDVPANLAAS
+2046 FGNDVPTNLAAS

-2095 NVEVIRIAV
+2095 NAEVIRIAV
-2104 TGAVAG
+2104 TGAVSG

-2130 TAGSIEN
+2130 AAGAVEN
-2137 NAVLSGVTFQ
+2137 SAVLSGVTFQ
-2147 ATDKDGDPVQGT
+2147 ATDKDGDPVQGS

-2165 DDVPQANNDGPV
+2165 DDVPQANADGPV

-2192 DVFGADGVDL
+2192 DVFGADGVNL
-2202 ATGVVKATDPTKGAV
+2202 ATGVVKATDPTKGTA

-2245 KDGDSSTATVTI
+2245 KDGDTSTATVTI
-2257 TLAADSTPSV
+2257 TLAADSAPSV
-2267 SSTTNLVVDEDGFAN
+2267 TSTTNLVVDEDGFAN
-2282 AAVDTATA
+2282 AAVDTSTV

-2301 TQSGSAVVNFGND
+2301 TQSGTAVVNFGND
-2314 VPANLAASI
+2314 VPINLAASI

-2359 NVEVIRI
+2359 NAEVIRI
-2366 AVTGAVAGPGAGDVT
+2366 AVTGAVSGPGAGDVT

-2391 LKHTAGSIENNAV
+2391 LKHAAGAVENSAV

-2417 DPVQGTFSVT
+2417 DPVQGSFSVT

-2434 ANNDGPV
+2434 ANADGPV

-2453 VGNDVFGADGVDLAT
+2453 VGNDVFGADGVNLAT
-2468 GVVKATDPTKGAVVY
+2468 GVVKATDPTKGTAVY

-2502 FTYTITDKDGDS
+2502 FTYTITDKDGDT

-2525 DSTPSVSSTTN
+2525 DSAPSVTSTTN

-2548 VDTATAR
+2548 VDTSTVR

-2568 GSAVVNFGNDVPA
+2568 GTAVVNFGNDVPT

-2618 RDSVTNVE
+2618 RDSVTNAE

-2633 GAVAGPGAGD
+2633 GAVSGPDAGD

-2651 LSQPLKHTAGSIE
+2651 LSQPLKHAAGAVE
-2664 NNAVL
+2664 NSAVL

-2682 PVQGTFS
+2682 PVQGSFS

-2698 ANNDGPVTP
+2698 ANADGPVTP

-2728 DLATGVVKATDPT
+2728 NLATGVVKATDPT
-2741 KGAVVYN
+2741 KGTAVYN

-2774 DGDSST
+2774 DGDTST
-2780 ATVTITLAADST
+2780 ATVTITLAADSA
-2792 PSVSS
+2792 PSVTS

-2809 NAAVDTATARADETD
+2809 NAAVDTSTVRADETD
-2824 STESLTQSGSA
+2824 STESLTQSGTA

-2844 ANLAASIALVD
+2844 TNLAASIALVD

-2881 GRDSVTNVEVIRIAV
+2881 GRDSVTNAEVIRIAV
-2896 TGAVAGPG
+2896 TGAVSGPG

-2913 TTLSQPLKHTAGS
+2913 TTLSQPLKHAAGAV
-2926 IENNAV
+2926 ENSAV

-2949 GTFSVTVVDDVPQAN
+2949 GSFSVTVVDDVPQAN
-2964 NDGPVTPAEDT
+2964 ADGPVTPAEDT

-2987 GADGVDLA
+2987 GADGVNLA

-3002 DPTKGAVVYNGDG
+3002 DPTKGTAVYNGDG

-3041 SSTATV
+3041 TSTATV

-3055 TPSVSSTTNLVV
+3055 APSVTSTTNLVV

-3076 VDTAT
+3076 VDTST
-3081 ARADETDSTES
+3081 VRADETDSTES
-3092 LTQSGSAVV
+3092 LTQSGTAVV
-3101 NFGNDVPANL
+3101 NFGNDVPTNL

-3149 VTNVEVI
+3149 VTNAEVI

-3161 GAVAG
+3161 GAVSG

-3182 PLKHTAGSIENN
+3182 PLKHAAGAVENS

-3203 ATDKDGDPVQGTF
+3203 ATDKDGDPVQGSF

-3228 NDGPVTPAEDTAVTF
+3228 ADGPVTPAEDTAVTF

-3251 GADGVDLATGVVKAT
+3251 GADGVNLATGVVKAT
-3266 DPTKGA
+3266 DPTKGTA
-3272 VVYNGDG
+3272 VYNGDG

-3297 TITDKDGDSSTAT
+3297 TITDKDGDTSTAT

-3317 DSTPSVS
+3317 DSAPSVT

-3342 TATARA
+3342 TSTVRA

-3360 GSAVV
+3360 GTAVV
-3365 NFGNDVPAN
+3365 NFGNDVPTN

-3409 GRDSVTNVE
+3409 GRDSVTNAE
-3418 VIRIAVTGAVAGPG
+3418 VIRIAVTGAVSGPG

-3441 TTLSQPLKHTAGSI
+3441 TTLSQPLKHAAGAV
-3455 ENNAVLS
+3455 ENSAVLS

-3475 VQGTFSVTVVDD
+3475 VQGSFSVTVVDD
-3487 VPQANNDGPVTPA
+3487 VPQANADGPVTPA

-3516 ADGVDL
+3516 ADGVNL

-3532 TKGAVVYNGDGT
+3532 TKGTAVYNGDGT

-3565 KDGDS
+3565 KDGDT

-3583 TPSVSS
+3583 APSVTS

-3602 AAVDTAT
+3602 AAVDTST
-3609 ARADETDSTESL
+3609 VRADETDSTESL
-3621 TQSGSAVVNFG
+3621 TQSGTAVVNFG
-3632 NDVPANLAAS
+3632 NDVPTNLAAS

-3675 DSVTNVEVIR
+3675 DSVTNAEVIR
-3685 IAVTGAVAGPGAGDV
+3685 IAVTGAVSGPGAGDV

-3709 QPIKHTA
+3709 QPLKHAA
-3716 GGIENSAVLTG
+3716 GAVENSAVLSG

-3740 QGTFSVTVVD
+3740 QGSFSVTVVD
-3750 DVPQANATSAATV
+3750 DVPQANADGPVTPAE
-3763 LDDEAQPGGI
+3763 D
-3773 TANEAPG
+3773 TAVTFSVVGN
-3780 DVDAP
+3780 DVF
-3785 EAVKIATGT
+3785 
-3794 LNITPGADGL
+3794 GADGVNL
-3804 ASVAFSA
+3804 ATGVVKATDPTK
-3811 SVSAAGEAGAVSPL
+3811 GTAV
-3825 QAIYVDPVTKL
+3825 YNG
-3836 PTLETIS
+3836 
-3843 TSWTADGTGGGTL
+3843 DGTFTYTPTAGQ
-3856 TGTSAHYPAGSPA
+3856 TGSDS
-3869 FTLKVE
+3869 FT
-3875 ADGDYTFTLNAP
+3875 YTI
-3887 LSHPLSD
+3887 
-3894 DVGGS
+3894 
-3899 TLTAYEDNL
+3899 
-3908 TLTFNYTATDRDG
+3908 TDKDG
-3921 DTSSSTLSLTV
+3921 DTSTATVTITLAADSAPSVTSTTNLVVDEDGFANAAVDTSTVRADETDSTESLTQSGTAVVNFGNDVPTNLAASIALV
-3932 DDDTPNAVNDTAVV
+3932 DTAGLDGQLQTLAGNAVNFGLEGGALVGRDSVTNAEVIRIAVTGAVSGPGAGDVTYSYSTTLSQPLKHAAGAVENSAVLSGVTFQATDKDGDPVQGSFSVTVVDDVPQANADGPVTPAEDTAV
-3946 DEGTIPSVNVVL
+3946 TFSVV
-3958 VIDTSGSMDDDDLD
+3958 
-3972 PGPGV
+3972 
-3977 LTRLDLAKA
+3977 
-3986 AALNLL
+3986 
-3992 NSAGVNINQVMV
+3992 
-4004 VEFYNGTTVNTPI
+4004 
-4017 WGTWSNAADRA
+4017 
-4028 DIESF
+4028 
-4033 INSRVAGG
+4033 
-4041 GTSYDAATAAVRAN
+4041 
-4055 WGTGPSEA
+4055 
-4063 DFTNVYFLSDGNPDP
+4063 GND
-4078 NSAGLDATEQGVWES
+4078 V
-4093 FLVNPDNNAATN
+4093 
-4105 DAIDNV
+4105 
-4111 YAVGIGNGITTGPLE
+4111 
-4126 PISWSNG
+4126 
-4133 NANFP
+4133 
-4138 PIIITE
+4138 
-4144 ATQLSQ
+4144 
-4150 TLTNTLPSAVTGNVL
+4150 
-4165 ANDGVPA
+4165 
-4172 NAFGADGGFI
+4172 FGADG
-4182 KTIVVDGVTYTYN
+4182 VN
-4195 PANGTITASASDPGL
+4195 LA
-4210 ISNTGTQIKIQTDLG
+4210 
-4225 GVFVFNFANNGSN
+4225 
-4238 QAGAWG
+4238 
-4244 YTAPTGVTSDKHE
+4244 TGVVKATDPTKGTAVYNGDGT
-4257 LFTYTLV
+4257 FTYT
-4264 DGDGD
+4264 
-4269 GDSATLDITVQNV
+4269 
-4282 NKVPTGGSVAA
+4282 PT
-4293 QLDDEG
+4293 
-4299 LSGGNAGG
+4299 
-4307 TGDIVVPA
+4307 
-4315 QSDNNEATFSG
+4315 
-4326 TLTGTGGDGA
+4326 
-4336 LTYSFS
+4336 
-4342 NLNTT
+4342 
-4347 TQAVGTETVQYGW
+4347 
-4360 NATTNMLTAT
+4360 
-4370 IASGARAGQTLFTV
+4370 AGQT
-4384 ALNPATGAY
+4384 G
-4393 DLVLLRPVMH
+4393 
-4403 ATGGNEQSII
+4403 
-4413 VNLDYKVADSDADVS
+4413 SD
-4428 ATDTGT
+4428 
-4434 GQLAITFNDD
+4434 
-4444 MPEAFSAQSMRIEN
+4444 
-4458 ITNAT
+4458 
-4463 GSGALN
+4463 
-4469 FFESIGADGGS
+4469 
-4480 VVFTGTNNS
+4480 
-4489 NLQTTGSTNI
+4489 
-4499 TSGGIQVKL
+4499 
-4508 YGFGTDMLV
+4508 
-4517 AKTGADAAGNGGTT
+4517 
-4531 VFTVKLSPN
+4531 
-4540 ATVEAQDAY
+4540 
-4549 TVKFFKPLDDGSG
+4549 
-4562 QTINP
+4562 
-4567 SNYTD
+4567 
-4572 NSSQNYKV
+4572 
-4580 FNGANDRDVIISA
+4580 
-4593 NDAGSVARVN
+4593 
-4603 GSNNGGLYTDFGVG
+4603 
-4617 SGTTIASGEKLRF
+4617 
-4630 DFATG
+4630 
-4635 AGVSGGGNNS
+4635 
-4645 ISPASLNHYL
+4645 
-4655 VNGFTFT
+4655 
-4662 LQNSGTSTLLIT
+4662 
-4674 AIDADNDTTFTD
+4674 
-4686 DTTTVPVFE
+4686 
-4695 VYKNGVLTSFT
+4695 SFT
-4706 VSGGGILVSGVNG
+4706 YTI
-4719 DVFAIVGANG
+4719 
-4729 YDRIELGYSS
+4729 
-4739 GANFTVANVGFTEFN
+4739 
-4754 VGNPLAMNFNVTATD
+4754 TD
-4769 ADGDTAAGTIGI
+4769 KDGDTST
-4781 TTAPLSATVA
+4781 ATVTITLA
-4791 GTSSGETIVA
+4791 ADSAPSVTSTTNLVVDEDGFANAAVDTSTVRADETDSTESLTQ
-4801 GSGTDTINAGSGD
+4801 SGT
-4814 DWLIG
+4814 
-4819 GSGADTLNGQGD
+4819 
-4831 TDTAV
+4831 AV
-4836 YRDSAAG
+4836 
-4843 VTVTVNGSGTG
+4843 VNFG
-4854 GDAQGDTLS
+4854 
-4863 GIENLMGSNFADAL
+4863 
-4877 TGDGS
+4877 
-4882 PNILYGLDGDDI
+4882 
-4894 LSGAGGADILDG
+4894 
-4906 GSGADRMSGG
+4906 
-4916 IGGDTFVISADAI
+4916 
-4929 GAINDVITDFNP
+4929 NDVPASTLRLRSRWSTRPAWTDSCRRWP
-4941 GQGDQIDL
+4941 AMQ
-4949 SELLSGIAPGT
+4949 
-4960 DLETTGYVSIVQNGA
+4960 
-4975 NAELQVDVDGGGN
+4975 
-4988 NFQTVAVLEN
+4988 
-4998 YTAVNEAV
+4998 
-5006 KVLYEDNAGTKHQ
+5006 
-5019 DNI
+5019 